1 MASYF
6 YFEAYKLSK
15 TAKDHEEETIRSL
28 CSYGYVEKLLD
39 HDKLAKVKMDECA
52 NWVSENPEK
61 ESNDYPG
68 HGAYQTIWPLY
79 LYHKNINI
87 LDIILKY

>member
-1 MASYF
+1 
-6 YFEAYKLSK
+6 
-15 TAKDHEEETIRSL
+15 
-28 CSYGYVEKLLD
+28 
-39 HDKLAKVKMDECA
+39 MDECE

-68 HGAYQTIWPLY
+68 YGAYQTIWPLY

-87 LDIILKY
+87 LDKASNYLTIANQTIGKKAKDKYHKHPE